1 MPGWGSLACLSP
13 VFSELPSVEEL
24 SKCKFLSQVQGCPGL
39 TPRLL
44 SSCSCLSGDSC
55 WSGNMVYHDEHAELR
70 GGLMLLPT
78 WPTVPPTSVHL
89 AQPGR
94 SECFHQVWLTFAAAL
109 PFPVRKA
116 GEHEGQHPE
125 SDPGSS
131 DWPPGL
137 SVSLLHS
144 MALTK
149 AGVRSGRQR
158 QLSTPCQPV
167 SHDSA
172 GGV

>member
-1 MPGWGSLACLSP
+1 MA
-13 VFSELPSVEEL
+13 
-24 SKCKFLSQVQGCPGL
+24 
-39 TPRLL
+39 
-44 SSCSCLSGDSC
+44 
-55 WSGNMVYHDEHAELR
+55 YHDEHAGLQ

-78 WPTVPPTSVHL
+78 WPTDPSTSVHL
-89 AQPGR
+89 AQPDR
-94 SECFHQVWLTFAAAL
+94 SECRHQVWLTFAAAL
-109 PFPVRKA
+109 PFPFRRA
-116 GEHEGQHPE
+116 GELEGQRPE
-125 SDPGSS
+125 SGSGSS
-131 DWPPGL
+131 DWAPGL
-137 SVSLLHS
+137 SVGLLHS